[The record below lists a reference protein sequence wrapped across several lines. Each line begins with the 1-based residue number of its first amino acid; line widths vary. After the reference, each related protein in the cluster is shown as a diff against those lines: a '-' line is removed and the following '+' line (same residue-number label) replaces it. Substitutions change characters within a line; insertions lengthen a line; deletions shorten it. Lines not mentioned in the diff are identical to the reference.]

1 MKRQR
6 TQMCSIL
13 LHPDVLKL
21 NKSLYG
27 LKQGSNNW
35 FEKLKKGSIDR
46 QFSQSQVDPC
56 VFMGSG
62 CIVMTYVDD
71 CIIIADAEYKIDNLI
86 KSMHGGKEKF
96 VFTDEGSIDKYLGV
110 DIHQLDNEIFEMTQ
124 PFLRY
129 DTYFWGSTLF

>member
-1 MKRQR
+1 M
-6 TQMCSIL
+6 
-13 LHPDVLKL
+13 LKL

-27 LKQGSNNW
+27 LKQGSYNW
-35 FEKLKKGSIDR
+35 FEKLKKGLVDR

-71 CIIIADAEYKIDNLI
+71 CILIADAEYKIDNLI

-110 DIHQLDNEIFEMTQ
+110 DIHQLDNDIFEMTQ
-124 PFLRY
+124 PF
-129 DTYFWGSTLF
+129 